1 MEKYRCKML
10 KDTCLIALKRKDQSP
25 HIFALEILVYMLLKS
40 LYNGSKM
47 NSPNAQAYNHTN
59 GTIIWIGIAW
69 REKGC
74 DPENFGG
81 RITWF
86 EVTVEKIWRIEVVC
100 TKLKLRKS
108 HGLKLEFWKACT
120 GIFVNT
126 ECVEGFF
133 IKRTREIWNLD
144 EV

>member
-1 MEKYRCKML
+1 
-10 KDTCLIALKRKDQSP
+10 
-25 HIFALEILVYMLLKS
+25 
-40 LYNGSKM
+40 M

-108 HGLKLEFWKACT
+108 HGAKIGILESLQGYICEYRMCRGLLYKKDKGNMEFGWSIGVKL
-120 GIFVNT
+120 
-126 ECVEGFF
+126 
-133 IKRTREIWNLD
+133 
-144 EV
+144 